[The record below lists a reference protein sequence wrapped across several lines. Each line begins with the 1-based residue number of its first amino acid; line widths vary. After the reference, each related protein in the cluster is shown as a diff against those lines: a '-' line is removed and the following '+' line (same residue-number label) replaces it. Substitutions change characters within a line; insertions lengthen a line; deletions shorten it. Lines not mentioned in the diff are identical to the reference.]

1 MDIAHITIPFTV
13 EIKSGHH
20 NPSDLVE
27 KEIKNIESMIKSHL
41 NDDLFSLIKNP
52 EFDGSLYE
60 IRETFFR
67 QIETHELLGEALN
80 YSVGMIP
87 SVMKNIKKDPSYM
100 CDLVIGGEFEVLCS
114 PQYMEQALRET
125 KMDFFWDSQM
135 NGWGAECNGIRIHAK
150 SVELCIYRAWC
161 YFYHGAYVSVPKKL
175 SNGLGDEKEV
185 AIYDSRIKR

>member
-41 NDDLFSLIKNP
+41 NDDLFSLIKN
-52 EFDGSLYE
+52 
-60 IRETFFR
+60 
-67 QIETHELLGEALN
+67 
-80 YSVGMIP
+80 
-87 SVMKNIKKDPSYM
+87 DPSYM